1 MRQLDVPARPLK
13 FLPQGVQRRLSIGP
27 SHGRAGTAGR
37 HRTPGRGTGRLM
49 AANTTYVPES
59 WGTSKEPQSSC

>member
-27 SHGRAGTAGR
+27 VTDGPALLAAIAHPEGGQ
-37 HRTPGRGTGRLM
+37 GRLM